1 MYEVIAGI
9 DLGTTNSA
17 VCVVEDGVPRILPVH
32 GQPTMPSAVG
42 LDPSGRLIVGHA
54 AKNQQISAPERTITS
69 IKRLMGEDTKV
80 ALGDRELSPEEV
92 SALILKELKTAA
104 EKELGVPVK
113 KAVITVPAF
122 FNERQRK
129 ATQVAGDLAGLEVV
143 RIINEPTA
151 AALAYGAG
159 REEGETMLVYD
170 LGGGTFDVSLVRV
183 EAGVV
188 EVKASHGDTHLGG
201 DDFDEELVRLAA
213 ERFRTRHR
221 TEGDLP
227 DLVHR
232 RLKGTMESAKI
243 RLSEETFVQ
252 VQEEYLHD
260 GHHLDTEVAR
270 TEYEEIIEPWLEKTL
285 TCLHSTLRDAG
296 MTSAEVGKI
305 MLVGGATRTPAVQDL
320 LRERVGLDP
329 HFEINPDLIVAM
341 GAAVQGA
348 IIAGQPQQA
357 ILVDIT
363 PHTYS
368 IAVLDHGVAH
378 SLICVPI
385 VNRNTPLPTKRA
397 KTFYTLVPGQKDVKV
412 EVYQG
417 ENLMPE
423 DNLLVGDFIVEG
435 LSPTA
440 PVDSPIIVDF
450 HLDLNGMLRVTATEK
465 STRLVKSVVLDTR
478 GQHLLD
484 LKAARAN
491 LSSLYDEDAE
501 VSDEQDLSFSEA
513 EEVGRDVDHETLL
526 ATAKSLRQRSEA
538 LLSKGVSEDDTAE
551 IQGLLNHIG
560 AAVRNK
566 EWGELSKHSDALG
579 DVLFYLED

>member
-17 VCVVEDGVPRILPVH
+17 VCVVEDGVPRILSVH
-32 GQPTMPSAVG
+32 GQSTMPSAVG
-42 LDPSGRLIVGHA
+42 LDPTGKLIVGQA

-80 ALGDRELSPEEV
+80 TLGDREFSPEEV
-92 SALILKELKTAA
+92 SAMILKELKTAA

-159 REEGETMLVYD
+159 RQEGETMLVYD

-201 DDFDEELVRLAA
+201 DDFDTELVRLAS

-227 DLVHR
+227 DLVRR

-243 RLSEETFVQ
+243 RLSEDAFVQ

-260 GHHLDTEVAR
+260 GQHLDTEVSR
-270 TEYEEIIEPWLEKTL
+270 TEYEEIIDPWLEKTL

-296 MTSAEVGKI
+296 MTSGEVGKI

-320 LRERVGLDP
+320 LRYRVGLEP

-368 IAVLDHGVAH
+368 LAVLDQNVQH
-378 SLICVPI
+378 SLVCVA
-385 VNRNTPLPTKRA
+385 VVDRNSPLPAKRA
-397 KTFYTLVPGQKDVKV
+397 KTFYTLQPGQAEVRV

-417 ENLMPE
+417 EGMLPE
-423 DNLLVGDFIVEG
+423 DNLLVGDFVVEG

-440 PVDSPIIVDF
+440 PEDSPIIVEF
-450 HLDLNGMLRVTATEK
+450 HLDLNGMLKVTATEK
-465 STRLVKSVVLDTR
+465 ITGLAKSVVLDTR

-491 LSSLYDEDAE
+491 LASLYDEDAE
-501 VSDEQDLSFSEA
+501 GSEEDDAMPRGEDDSHGPADREQ
-513 EEVGRDVDHETLL
+513 LL

-538 LLSKGVSEDDTAE
+538 LLGNGVSADDAGE
-551 IQGLLNHIG
+551 IRRLLEEIG
-560 AAVRNK
+560 TSIRGQDWSA
-566 EWGELSKHSDALG
+566 LSTHSDALG

>member
-42 LDPSGRLIVGHA
+42 LDPTGKLIVGQA

-69 IKRLMGEDTKV
+69 IKRLMGEEMKV
-80 ALGDRELSPEEV
+80 TLGDRQLSPEEV
-92 SALILKELKTAA
+92 SALILKELKQAA

-159 REEGETMLVYD
+159 REDGETMLVYD

-183 EAGVV
+183 ESGVV

-201 DDFDEELVRLAA
+201 DDFDAELVRLAA

-227 DLVHR
+227 DLVQR
-232 RLKGTMESAKI
+232 RLKGSMESAKI

-252 VQEEYLHD
+252 VQEEYLHA
-260 GHHLDTEVAR
+260 GQHLDTEVSRA
-270 TEYEEIIEPWLEKTL
+270 EYEEMIEPWLEKTL

-320 LRERVGLDP
+320 LRERLGLEP

-363 PHTYS
+363 PHSYS
-368 IAVLDHGVAH
+368 VAVLDQNVAH
-378 SLICVPI
+378 SLVCVSI
-385 VNRNTPLPTKRA
+385 VNRNTPLPAKRA
-397 KTFYTLVPGQKDVKV
+397 KTFYTLMPGQKEVKV

-417 ENLMPE
+417 EGSLPE
-423 DNLLVGDFIVEG
+423 DNLLVGDFIVAG

-440 PVDSPIIVDF
+440 PEDSPIIVDF
-450 HLDLNGMLRVTATEK
+450 HLDLNGMLKVTATEK
-465 STRLVKSVVLDTR
+465 ITGLVKTVVLDTR

-491 LSSLYDEDAE
+491 LSSYYDAITGE
-501 VSDEQDLSFSEA
+501 SA
-513 EEVGRDVDHETLL
+513 EESDADEEDSDLDQRSLL
-526 ATAKSLRQRSEA
+526 ATAKSLRQRAES
-538 LLSKGVSEDDTAE
+538 LLGKGLSDDDTGE
-551 IQGLLNHIG
+551 IRRLLDLIG
-560 AAVRNK
+560 TAIGSQD
-566 EWGELSKHSDALG
+566 WSSLGKHSDALG

>member
-17 VCVVEDGVPRILPVH
+17 VCVVEDGAPRILPVH

-42 LDPSGRLIVGHA
+42 LDPTGKLIVGQA

-80 ALGDRELSPEEV
+80 TLGDRELSPEEV
-92 SALILKELKTAA
+92 SALILKELKLAA
-104 EKELGVPVK
+104 ETELGVPVK

-129 ATQVAGDLAGLEVV
+129 ATQVAGELAGLDVV

-159 REEGETMLVYD
+159 RQEGETMLVYD

-183 EAGVV
+183 ESGVV

-201 DDFDEELVRLAA
+201 DDFDEELVRLAS
-213 ERFRTRHR
+213 ERFRSRHR
-221 TEGDLP
+221 TEGELP
-227 DLVHR
+227 DLVRR

-252 VQEEYLHD
+252 VQEEYLQA
-260 GHHLDTEVAR
+260 GQHLDTEVSRA
-270 TEYEEIIEPWLEKTL
+270 EYEEMIEPWLEKTL

-320 LRERVGLDP
+320 LRERLGLEA

-348 IIAGQPQQA
+348 IIAGQPQRA

-363 PHTYS
+363 PHSYS
-368 IAVLDHGVAH
+368 VAVLDQNVQH
-378 SLICVPI
+378 SLVCDPI
-385 VNRNTPLPTKRA
+385 VNRNTPLPAKRA
-397 KTFYTLVPGQKDVKV
+397 KTFYTLIPGQKEVNV

-417 ENLMPE
+417 ESALPE
-423 DNLLVGDFIVEG
+423 GNLLVGDFVVSG

-440 PVDSPIIVDF
+440 PEDSPIIVEF
-450 HLDLNGMLRVTATEK
+450 HLDLNGMLKVTATEK
-465 STRLVKSVVLDTR
+465 STRLAKTVVLDTR

-491 LSSLYDEDAE
+491 LESYYDAIAGD
-501 VSDEQDLSFSEA
+501 SA
-513 EEVGRDVDHETLL
+513 EEDGHFDGADEEDSDLNQASLL
-526 ATAKSLRQRSEA
+526 ATAKSLQQRAE
-538 LLSKGVSEDDTAE
+538 LLLDKGVSDDDAGEIRRLLDLIGTA
-551 IQGLLNHIG
+551 ITGQ
-560 AAVRNK
+560 
-566 EWGELSKHSDALG
+566 EWSLLSKHSDALG